1 MDHPAMVRI
10 TELAYEPDALEAT
23 IAYLAEHLH
32 FLKKSDRVLICFPNQ
47 NPGDMGSMMEQAVLR
62 RGAFPVIWGPD
73 LRWKT
78 LMRLAFSNR
87 VTTIIGPPLVI
98 LGLTKL
104 ARACRTPLYIRNIV
118 TSGYPCL
125 DWMIEGIKKGLD
137 CKTWG
142 FFGFGTKPVVL
153 GASCGHSLGVHL
165 RTSEYG
171 LELLDSEGKPVP
183 DGQKGEICF
192 YSKRDPS
199 VKFLQR
205 DTARLEYAPC
215 SCGDPSPRLMDIHVG
230 PDLDRDV
237 VNLGQELHSWT
248 SILDCRV
255 RKGEYGLEIEAV
267 IFPGEKLPQFPS
279 CARLEVRPWDPD
291 RDVPFSFLA
300 YWKNPT
306 YYKESD

>member
-1 MDHPAMVRI
+1 
-10 TELAYEPDALEAT
+10 
-23 IAYLAEHLH
+23 
-32 FLKKSDRVLICFPNQ
+32 
-47 NPGDMGSMMEQAVLR
+47 
-62 RGAFPVIWGPD
+62 
-73 LRWKT
+73 
-78 LMRLAFSNR
+78 
-87 VTTIIGPPLVI
+87 
-98 LGLTKL
+98 
-104 ARACRTPLYIRNIV
+104 
-118 TSGYPCL
+118 
-125 DWMIEGIKKGLD
+125 MIEGIIKGLD

-153 GASCGHSLGVHL
+153 GASCGRSLGVHL